1 MRSIKILILAIL
13 FVIALVLI
21 IQNQAV
27 FTQKF
32 ELKLDLMV
40 YQIGPYITS
49 NLVIVVAAFLIGVF
63 FAIIWGAF
71 SSVAARSRL
80 REKDKRIKELEKQQR
95 RETLIPSFNPINT
108 EKTEEEAK
116 QEAKQEKTF

>member
-116 QEAKQEKTF
+116 QEAKQEKIF

>member
-1 MRSIKILILAIL
+1 MRFIKILIIAIL
-13 FVIALVLI
+13 FVLALVLI

-32 ELKLDLMV
+32 ELKLDLIV

-63 FAIIWGAF
+63 FAIMWGAF

-95 RETLIPSFNPINT
+95 RETLIPSFNPTST

-116 QEAKQEKTF
+116 QEAKQEKIF